1 MLSIQDSAYWST
13 NMNAYKFGFF
23 VSGRT
28 SYYSPYETSV
38 VNAEDQPTAT
48 DTWFE
53 GDEDMGGHA
62 IPEER

>member
-1 MLSIQDSAYWST
+1 M

-23 VSGRT
+23 VPGRT

-53 GDEDMGGHA
+53 GDEDVGVHA
-62 IPEER
+62 IPEES